1 VGELVWAA
9 AVSHTAGM
17 RRIQEYDGETAGMRH
32 VIDCW
37 GELHASLVAAE
48 PDALIVIASD
58 HFHSFSYDFM
68 PIFAI
73 GRGTTFR
80 SWGEFGSRQAQTPGH
95 GELADVLHAGL
106 VRSGFDVAGVA
117 EMRLDHGFA
126 CPLEFLDPELQL
138 AVVPLAITSFIPPL
152 PSMARCL
159 AMGEALGRLIAEQQV
174 ARRVAVVA
182 TGGLSHWIGMPETG
196 RLGEELDRYFLEL
209 FERAD
214 LDALVA
220 LDDARMSADAGPGSG
235 ELRCWLAAMG
245 AAGSHGARRLAYL
258 PSKGWITG
266 IGLLELALS

>member
-1 VGELVWAA
+1 MGELVWGA

-17 RRIQEYDGETAGMRH
+17 RRIQEYDGETAGMQH
-32 VIDCW
+32 VIACW
-37 GELHASLVAAE
+37 GELRASLAAAE
-48 PDALIVIASD
+48 PDALIVIGSD

-68 PIFAI
+68 PVFAV
-73 GRGTTFR
+73 GRGATFR

-95 GELADVLHAGL
+95 GELADELHSGL
-106 VRSGFDVAGVA
+106 VRSGFDPAGVA

-126 CPLEFLDPELQL
+126 CPLEFLDPRLELP
-138 AVVPLAITSFIPPL
+138 VVPLAITSFIPPL

-159 AMGEALGRLIAEQQV
+159 AMGEALGQVIAAQQV
-174 ARRVAVVA
+174 AQRVAVVG

-196 RLGEELDRYFLEL
+196 RVGEEFDRYFLEL

-214 LDALVA
+214 CDALGE
-220 LDDARMSADAGPGSG
+220 LDDERMCADAGPGSG
-235 ELRCWLAAMG
+235 ELRCWLAALG
-245 AAGSHGARRLAYL
+245 ATGSHGARRLAYL